1 MSEKSEQSETLTK
14 IGKLIKSKRKSLGKQ
29 YSSREKFIN
38 NRSHELFDSQD
49 WISLRHLCNIENG
62 KNWISIERLII
73 LSDALEIDPIV
84 LFSEIVEIYRD
95 SKK

>member
-1 MSEKSEQSETLTK
+1 MSEKSEQSETLIK
-14 IGKLIKSKRKSLGKQ
+14 IGKLIESKRKSLGKE

-38 NRSHELFDSQD
+38 NRSDELFDSQD